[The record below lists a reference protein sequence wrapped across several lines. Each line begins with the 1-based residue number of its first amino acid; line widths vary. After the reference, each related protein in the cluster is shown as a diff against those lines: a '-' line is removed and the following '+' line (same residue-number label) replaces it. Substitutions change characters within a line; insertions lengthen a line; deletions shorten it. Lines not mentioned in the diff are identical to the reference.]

1 MKRLVISALALAGV
15 HGSLS
20 AEQKHD
26 ITVAT
31 AQTAPGVTAAAGSQ
45 ALQLP
50 LSDILVICSI
60 LFVLLQ
66 AAYLIWKWRRDS
78 RREDERQ
85 YDRLHGVNPRRG
97 DLPDES
103 DA

>member
-1 MKRLVISALALAGV
+1 MNHALLSLLALAGI
-15 HGSLS
+15 HEPLK

-26 ITVAT
+26 LAVAT
-31 AQTAPGVTAAAGSQ
+31 AQTAPGVTAAAGSH

-50 LSDILVICSI
+50 LSDILVVCSI
-60 LFVLLQ
+60 MFVVLQ
-66 AAYLIWKWRRDS
+66 AAYLLWKWRRDS

-85 YDRLHGVNPRRG
+85 YDRRHGVTPR
-97 DLPDES
+97 PDDP